1 MSTSPNAPRLLKGG
15 IVLLDPETSGVRRI
29 VSLQYN
35 PDTLT
40 RSLQIQ
46 DVSADGGGKSDR
58 SEVLRLKGPP
68 IETIKLDAEID
79 ATDQL
84 EFPDQNPNASASGI
98 HPQLAALE
106 VIVYP
111 SSRRLQDNHARSK
124 AGTLE
129 IIPIQSALT
138 LFIWSKD
145 RIIPVRL
152 TEFSITEEAFDAFLN
167 PIRAKVSLGMR
178 VLSVNDVGFDQKAGS
193 LYMIYQQQK
202 ERFARLSPAGELTDL
217 GITDLP

>member
-1 MSTSPNAPRLLKGG
+1 MTTFPNSPLLHKGG
-15 IVLLDPETSGVRRI
+15 IVLIDPETARVRRI
-29 VSLQYN
+29 ISLQYN
-35 PDTLT
+35 PETLT

-46 DVSADGGGKSDR
+46 GVNADGGGNTDR

-84 EFPDQNPNASASGI
+84 EFPDQNPNAAASGI

-106 VIVYP
+106 TIVYP

-129 IIPIQSALT
+129 IIPVQSALT
-138 LFIWSKD
+138 LFIWSKG
-145 RIIPVRL
+145 RILPVRM
-152 TEFSITEEAFDAFLN
+152 TEFSITEEAFDASLN

-202 ERFARLSPAGELTDL
+202 ERFAQLSPGGELTDL
-217 GITDLP
+217 GITDIP